1 MKTRLMTLVVMMAVS
16 ISSFSVMAQNAQDV
30 PAQRRVKQK
39 PTPEQMMDRHV
50 KMMEKKL
57 VMDDETAAKFT
68 PLYKEY
74 LQAMKDCRP
83 AVCKKENK
91 AEMTD
96 AEIEKAIQDRFDA
109 RQKALDVQKKYFKKF
124 KEVLNA
130 KQLQK
135 VFQQPCMMGKMK
147 PGMKNHRMMRSAD
160 NQKCMRHANRGECPL
175 QAK

>member
-57 VMDDETAAKFT
+57 VMDDATAAKFT
-68 PLYKEY
+68 PL
-74 LQAMKDCRP
+74 LKDCRP
-83 AVCKKENK
+83 AVNKDVKK

-135 VFQQPCMMGKMK
+135 VFQQPCMDGKMK
-147 PGMKNHRMMRSAD
+147 PDMRGHKMMKRGDKPGCMNRPD
-160 NQKCMRHANRGECPL
+160 CEKCPM